1 MDHKCNGSTPIII
14 EDKMDRLI
22 TASMMPQSLYH
33 SLPPMPWFGMDIG
46 GTLTKLVYFEPTDL
60 NDISSLNNGLK
71 RNKTDLKTITNIR
84 RYLLT
89 NKAYGQSGQ
98 RDDHLQMSNVHIGGR
113 LGTLHFIR
121 FPTSQVILIF
131 RLTIMI
137 PFKICDF
144 VCFR

>member
-1 MDHKCNGSTPIII
+1 
-14 EDKMDRLI
+14 MDRLI
-22 TASMMPQSLYH
+22 TASMMPHELYH

-89 NKAYGQSGQ
+89 NKAYGTSGQ

-121 FPTSQVILIF
+121 FPTSQARFYRVSQQVLGYAKCKVLKL
-131 RLTIMI
+131 R
-137 PFKICDF
+137 K
-144 VCFR
+144 VCERSEL